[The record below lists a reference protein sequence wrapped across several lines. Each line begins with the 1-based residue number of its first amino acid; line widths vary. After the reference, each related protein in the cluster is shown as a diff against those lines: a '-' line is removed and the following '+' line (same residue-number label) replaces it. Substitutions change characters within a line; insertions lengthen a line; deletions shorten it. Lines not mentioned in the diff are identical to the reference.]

1 MGMQQPQHPQRR
13 LPTGLR
19 QRTVELQ
26 QTMKRVIFS
35 VLSAALA
42 TTLFISPALAA
53 EKKAKESKK
62 DSWKQLFD
70 GKDTSQWRGYKATT
84 FPTKGWRVEDGTL
97 RHVSGEGG
105 GDLITV
111 DKFSDFE
118 LRFEW
123 KVAPGANSGVIY
135 RVTEDHNAS
144 YETGPEY
151 QVLDD
156 SKHGDG
162 KNPKTSAAALYAL
175 IACNAEKALKP
186 VGEWNKARI
195 VIKGNQAEHWLNKK
209 KVVEYQWGGSET
221 QKLISE
227 SKFKGMPGFAKN
239 GTGHICLQDHGDD
252 VWFRNI
258 KIRTF

>member
-70 GKDTSQWRGYKATT
+70 GKDTSQWRGYKATA

-239 GTGHICLQDHGDD
+239 ASGHICLQDHGDD

>member
-1 MGMQQPQHPQRR
+1 
-13 LPTGLR
+13 
-19 QRTVELQ
+19 
-26 QTMKRVIFS
+26 MKRVILS
-35 VLSAALA
+35 VMSAALA
-42 TTLFISPALAA
+42 TALFTTPALAA
-53 EKKAKESKK
+53 DKKSKK
-62 DSWKQLFD
+62 SEKEAWKPLFD
-70 GKDTSQWRGYKATT
+70 GKDTSHWRGYKATA
-84 FPTKGWRVEDGTL
+84 FPAKGWRVENGTL
-97 RHVSGEGG
+97 RHVAGEGG

-111 DKFSDFE
+111 DKFGDFE

-135 RVTEDHNAS
+135 RVTEDRNAS

-175 IACNAEKALKP
+175 IACNSDKALNP

-195 VIKGNQAEHWLNKK
+195 VIKGNRVEHWLNKK
-209 KVVEYQWGGSET
+209 KVVEYEWGGSET

-239 GTGHICLQDHGDD
+239 ASGHICLQDHGDD

>member
-1 MGMQQPQHPQRR
+1 
-13 LPTGLR
+13 
-19 QRTVELQ
+19 
-26 QTMKRVIFS
+26 MKTALLS
-35 VLSAALA
+35 LLSAAVATALLA
-42 TTLFISPALAA
+42 TPALAA
-53 EKKAKESKK
+53 DKKAKKSDNSDKA
-62 DSWKQLFD
+62 SWQPLFD
-70 GKDTSQWRGYKATT
+70 GTDTSKWRGYKAAA
-84 FPTKGWRVEDGTL
+84 FPSKGWRVENGTL
-97 RHVSGEGG
+97 RHVAGEGG

-111 DKFSDFE
+111 DKYADFE
-118 LRFEW
+118 LRFDW

-175 IACNAEKALKP
+175 IACNADKALNP

-195 VIKGNQAEHWLNKK
+195 VIKGNKAEHWLNKK
-209 KVVEYQWGGSET
+209 KVVEYTWGGSET

-239 GTGHICLQDHGDD
+239 ASGHICLQDHGDD

>member
-26 QTMKRVIFS
+26 QTMKRVILS

-53 EKKAKESKK
+53 KKKAKESKK

-84 FPTKGWRVEDGTL
+84 FPAKGWRVEDGTL

-239 GTGHICLQDHGDD
+239 ASGHICLQDHGDD

>member
-84 FPTKGWRVEDGTL
+84 FPAKGWRVEDRTL

-239 GTGHICLQDHGDD
+239 ASGHICLQDHGDD

>member
-1 MGMQQPQHPQRR
+1 MN
-13 LPTGLR
+13 
-19 QRTVELQ
+19 
-26 QTMKRVIFS
+26 RVLLS
-35 VLSAALA
+35 MLSAAVA
-42 TTLFISPALAA
+42 TALLTTPVLAA
-53 EKKAKESKK
+53 DKKAKKSDNSDKA
-62 DSWKQLFD
+62 SWQPLFD
-70 GKDTSQWRGYKATT
+70 GKDTSKWRGYKATA
-84 FPTKGWRVEDGTL
+84 FPAKGWRVENGTL
-97 RHVSGEGG
+97 RHVAGEGG
-105 GDLITV
+105 GDLISV
-111 DKFSDFE
+111 DKFADFE
-118 LRFEW
+118 LRFDW

-175 IACNAEKALKP
+175 IACNADKALNP

-195 VIKGNQAEHWLNKK
+195 VIKGNKAEHWLNKK
-209 KVVEYQWGGSET
+209 KVVEYTWGGSET

-239 GTGHICLQDHGDD
+239 ASGHICLQDHGDD

>member
-42 TTLFISPALAA
+42 TTLFITPALAA

-239 GTGHICLQDHGDD
+239 ASGHICLQDHGDD

>member
-1 MGMQQPQHPQRR
+1 
-13 LPTGLR
+13 
-19 QRTVELQ
+19 
-26 QTMKRVIFS
+26 MKRVLLS
-35 VLSAALA
+35 VMSAALA
-42 TTLFISPALAA
+42 TVLLSTPALAA
-53 EKKAKESKK
+53 DKKEKKSDKEG
-62 DSWKQLFD
+62 WKQLFD
-70 GKDTSQWRGYKATT
+70 GKDTSQWRGYKATS
-84 FPTKGWRVEDGTL
+84 FPTKGWRVENGTL
-97 RHVSGEGG
+97 RHVAGEGG
-105 GDLITV
+105 GDLITL

-123 KVAPGANSGVIY
+123 KVSPGANSGVIY

-151 QVLDD
+151 QVLDE
-156 SKHGDG
+156 SKHADG

-175 IACNAEKALKP
+175 IACNTEKELKP

-195 VIKGNQAEHWLNKK
+195 VVKGNQAEHWLNKK

-239 GTGHICLQDHGDD
+239 SSGHICLQDHGDD